1 MKTNNK
7 LIVVIVP
14 VMNKGARI
22 KQDGHTFHLNEHEEA
37 IVHILKVYI
46 NYNKNIGL
54 FSKSK

>member
-7 LIVVIVP
+7 LIVAIVP

-37 IVHILKVYI
+37 IVHILKVC
-46 NYNKNIGL
+46 
-54 FSKSK
+54 S